1 LKKHFPGINIVEGT
15 HVESPEV
22 VRMFIAG
29 MQDMLTQPQKTMA
42 DMGQQAMAE
51 AATG

>member
-1 LKKHFPGINIVEGT
+1 LQKHFPGINIVEGT

-29 MQDMLTQPQKTMA
+29 MQDMLTQPQNTMA
-42 DMGQQAMAE
+42 DMGQQAREE
-51 AATG
+51 AMTG